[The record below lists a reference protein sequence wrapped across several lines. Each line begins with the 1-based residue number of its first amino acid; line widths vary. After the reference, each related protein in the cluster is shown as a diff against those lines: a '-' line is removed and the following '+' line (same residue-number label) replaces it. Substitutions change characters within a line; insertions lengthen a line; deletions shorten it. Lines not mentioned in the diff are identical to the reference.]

1 MLNGNEPYD
10 DEQMTLLSTTANLA
24 SDGFQGVS
32 VEAKDLSFQIKGKTI
47 LNNVNITIEP
57 GNLVC
62 LLGPSGAGKTTL
74 LSTLAGRAPHKGTLY
89 GEVLYGGEELTE
101 DYFPSISFTT
111 QDDILLNTLT
121 PTETLNF
128 VGKLVLPKNTT
139 KEERT
144 KRVNTVI
151 QMLKLEHCRDTI
163 IGSYGRRS
171 SGISGGERKR
181 LNIGTSLISE
191 PQVLFL
197 DEPTSG
203 LDSNTAFSVISL
215 LKDLSLR
222 GLTVICSIHQ
232 PRQEI
237 FTLFDKSMVLSKGSV
252 IYYGPVRMIRKYF
265 QTFGLHCRSG
275 VNQADWMV
283 QLVEIKEK
291 NTYGLPQLEINYKKP
306 KRKRRNK
313 YYFSSSDDL
322 IDSKSENGTNAPK
335 IVNLKNKKNADKSE
349 RDRNGNENRNNTD
362 GNHNQK
368 DGNDDLDQ
376 DIIVSNSDEEY
387 SNDENDDEFEGEIKN
402 KPGTLAFVKELI
414 KRYQKSKLFKLY
426 AKPDHCLSDQLT
438 ARNSVTRNEFY
449 KSWVLIHRG
458 MITTIREKQKLIKI
472 FAGVF
477 VALFVGSVFYD
488 LPLSQTGVRDRMGL
502 LFFSLIATLL
512 ISMISVLHDLPYE
525 KVLFL
530 KESQDRTYSAM
541 AYLNAKMVCDFPFEV
556 IIPIFY
562 SIILYN
568 MTKLRKDWGAFFIFL
583 LTTIMIRNVGA
594 TIGFLLSSVSKSS
607 EIGLGLA
614 PPVII
619 PQLIFTG
626 FLVDFDTIPAFLRWF
641 RYINPMKYAFE
652 VLINNEFTDLK
663 FGCTPSELVNFVCP
677 FTTGDQVLNY
687 YAYNDVNYTESLLL
701 LLLFLFILKAF
712 TYFGVYYSKRREIG
726 K

>member
-1 MLNGNEPYD
+1 MLNSEEPYD
-10 DEQMTLLSTTANLA
+10 DEQMSLLNSTANLTN
-24 SDGFQGVS
+24 DGFKGVS
-32 VEAKDLSFQIKGKTI
+32 VEAKDLSFQIKEKKI

-74 LSTLAGRAPHKGTLY
+74 LSTLAGRAPHKGVLS

-128 VGKLVLPKNTT
+128 VGKLVLPKSTT
-139 KEERT
+139 KKERRE
-144 KRVNTVI
+144 RVNTVI
-151 QMLKLEHCRDTI
+151 TMLKLDHCRDTV
-163 IGSYGRRS
+163 IGSFGRRS

-181 LNIGTSLISE
+181 LNIGMSLISE
-191 PQVLFL
+191 PQMLFL

-215 LKDLSLR
+215 LKDLSIR

-252 IYYGPVRMIRKYF
+252 IYYGPVRMIRNYF
-265 QTFGLHCRSG
+265 QKFGLHCRSG

-283 QLVEIKEK
+283 QLVEIRES
-291 NTYGLPQLEINYKKP
+291 NTYGLPQLEIDYKKP

-322 IDSKSENGTNAPK
+322 LDSKSENGTSLHS
-335 IVNLKNKKNADKSE
+335 IVNLKNKKNIDKSE
-349 RDRNGNENRNNTD
+349 RDESGSGNGNNTD
-362 GNHNQK
+362 GGDNQN
-368 DGNDDLDQ
+368 DVDDDLDMGISGR
-376 DIIVSNSDEEY
+376 DSDEGYSNSENDEEL
-387 SNDENDDEFEGEIKN
+387 EGEIKN
-402 KPGTLAFVKELI
+402 NPGTLAFVKELI
-414 KRYQKSKLFKLY
+414 KRYQKSKLFKSY
-426 AKPDHCLSDQLT
+426 AKPDQCLSNQLM

-488 LPLSQTGVRDRMGL
+488 LPLNQTGVRDRMGL

-583 LTTIMIRNVGA
+583 LTTILIRNVGA
-594 TIGFLLSSVSKSS
+594 TIGFLLSSVTKSS
-607 EIGLGLA
+607 EIGLGLS

-626 FLVDFDTIPAFLRWF
+626 FLVDFDTIPSFLRWF

-677 FTTGDQVLNY
+677 FTTGDQVLKY
-687 YAYNDVNYTESLLL
+687 YAYNDVNYAKSLLL